1 MRLSGQGRISTTTL
15 HTWSKGWTD
24 TTLALRLSSRTNRR
38 TTLSLLAWGGMRPGN
53 GIQRDMKGNV
63 ESQID
68 TPDWIGRRCCYA
80 WASRDPRSKLRVM
93 RVKNSV
99 LCISYILSG
108 RIMNWAKK
116 ESGPNYT
123 ISAHAFVK
131 AILRLGMLASFVAH
145 NKRLKSR
152 NRSNVSEKVN
162 TWLHGN
168 VLHDKAGY
176 TCDTLKKFAH
186 AR

>member
-15 HTWSKGWTD
+15 HTWNKGRTD

-38 TTLSLLAWGGMRPGN
+38 TTLSLLAWGGMRSEN

-80 WASRDPRSKLRVM
+80 WVSRDPRSKLHVM
-93 RVKNSV
+93 RVKNGV
-99 LCISYILSG
+99 LCIPYILSE
-108 RIMNWAKK
+108 RLANWAKI
-116 ESGPNYT
+116 EPVPNYT
-123 ISAHAFVK
+123 TSAHALVK
-131 AILRLGMLASFVAH
+131 AILWLGMLTSFVAR

-162 TWLHGN
+162 TWSRGN